1 MSKKF
6 SKQLGDQ
13 ERKAFYDQLS
23 KHPKIGNL
31 AFAKVRQ
38 PYQSFAVARLLRFEE
53 KRNTPKVRAM
63 KDCEE
68 GFFKKGDIGTLVE
81 TWGWKSET
89 YHVHFP
95 EQGVLV
101 CDAEEFE
108 IMEER

>member
-31 AFAKVRQ
+31 SFAKVRQ
-38 PYQSFAVARLLRFEE
+38 RKPNFDQGRRLWFEE
-53 KRNTPKVRAM
+53 KRETPKVRAT

-108 IMEER
+108 IMEEK